1 MQKKCKLLGNSIR
14 ALRTRFVFPTFRKML
29 LFVFL
34 SLRLPN
40 DVLSLMVAYVAFVYR
55 SMLLTVV
62 QQTRQ
67 ETGKRLVKAVF
78 PSVT

>member
-1 MQKKCKLLGNSIR
+1 
-14 ALRTRFVFPTFRKML
+14 ML

-40 DVLSLMVAYVAFVYR
+40 DVLPLTVAYVAFVYR

-67 ETGKRLVKAVF
+67 KTGKRLVKAVF